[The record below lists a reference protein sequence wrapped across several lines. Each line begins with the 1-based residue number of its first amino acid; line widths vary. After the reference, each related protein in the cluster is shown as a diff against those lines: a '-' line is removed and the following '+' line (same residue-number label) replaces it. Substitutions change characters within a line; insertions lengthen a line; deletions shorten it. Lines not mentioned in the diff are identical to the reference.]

1 MRSTWKV
8 GKQNCAVKDTAI
20 ERYNRKFGN
29 NREYV
34 EDTVLK
40 EEKAVK
46 MSEFLERHVRKLSQ
60 KEMKHQVIG
69 PQS

>member
-1 MRSTWKV
+1 M

-40 EEKAVK
+40 EEKAMKV
-46 MSEFLERHVRKLSQ
+46 SEFLERHVRKLSQ
-60 KEMKHQVIG
+60 KGMKHQVIG